1 MSIDN
6 RLLAELKGERS
17 VGSSLLLFIVI
28 CIISVLLSWSY
39 VTELDVVIRGEGKT
53 VSQGQNQM
61 VQTPESGTIK
71 KSHIVEGQIVNAGDI
86 LFELNLIDLSGQ
98 EKQINERVK
107 ILGVKRKRLLA
118 ESKFEKFK
126 PETGTDDTN
135 SAFFDD
141 ERNLFES
148 RFNQL
153 EKSLNVLITRK
164 EQRNS
169 EIDELNTQY
178 LSLGKSLALVK
189 SEIASVEPLVKAGLA
204 PETRL
209 ITLQRELEEMSGR
222 MDAIPYSIERIQKA
236 IQEIDQQV
244 ESEKQGYQTQALT
257 ELSQVN
263 IEIEDLSAR
272 LPAIVERMKRQTVLS
287 PISGVI
293 NRITYQS
300 SDAFVRSGDVL
311 TEIVPADDSL
321 IVEGKIDP
329 KDIAK
334 IKQGDDV
341 KISLTAYDPSKFGR
355 VDGSIRTISA
365 DAISNPDTGEQY
377 YSVDIEVSGN
387 LVDKAGKTYPLLPG
401 MVATIEILAGKR
413 TILDYFWQPITKG
426 KDAAFRE

>member
-1 MSIDN
+1 
-6 RLLAELKGERS
+6 
-17 VGSSLLLFIVI
+17 
-28 CIISVLLSWSY
+28 
-39 VTELDVVIRGEGKT
+39 
-53 VSQGQNQM
+53 
-61 VQTPESGTIK
+61 
-71 KSHIVEGQIVNAGDI
+71 
-86 LFELNLIDLSGQ
+86 
-98 EKQINERVK
+98 
-107 ILGVKRKRLLA
+107 
-118 ESKFEKFK
+118 
-126 PETGTDDTN
+126 
-135 SAFFDD
+135 
-141 ERNLFES
+141 
-148 RFNQL
+148 
-153 EKSLNVLITRK
+153 
-164 EQRNS
+164 
-169 EIDELNTQY
+169 
-178 LSLGKSLALVK
+178 LALVK

-222 MDAIPYSIERIQKA
+222 MDVIPYSIERIQKA

-387 LVDKAGKTYPLLPG
+387 LVDKAGKSYPLLPG

>member
-1 MSIDN
+1 MDN
-6 RLLAELKGERS
+6 RLLHELKGERS
-17 VGSSLLLFIVI
+17 VGSSLLLLIVM
-28 CIISVLLSWSY
+28 CIILVLLSWSY
-39 VTELDVVIRGEGKT
+39 VTELDVVIRGQGKT

-71 KSHIVEGQIVNAGDI
+71 KSHIVEGQIVRAGDI

-98 EKQINERVK
+98 EKQIKERIK
-107 ILGVKRKRLLA
+107 ILGIKRNRLLA
-118 ESKFEKFK
+118 ESEFGRFNPKT
-126 PETGTDDTN
+126 ETSGTN
-135 SAFFDD
+135 SGFFDD
-141 ERNLFES
+141 EKNLFES
-148 RFNQL
+148 RLNQL
-153 EKSLNVLITRK
+153 EQSLKVLVTRK
-164 EQRNS
+164 EQRNA

-189 SEIASVEPLVKAGLA
+189 SEISSVEPLVKSGLA

-222 MDAIPYSIERIQKA
+222 MDALPYSIERIQKA
-236 IQEIDQQV
+236 IEEIDQQV

-272 LPAIVERMKRQTVLS
+272 LPAIAERMTRQTVLS

-311 TEIVPADDSL
+311 TEIVPAGDSL

-355 VDGSIRTISA
+355 VDGSIKTISA

-377 YSVDIEVSGN
+377 FSVDIEVSGE
-387 LVDKAGKTYPLLPG
+387 LIDKEGKTYPLLPG

>member
-1 MSIDN
+1 MTVDN
-6 RLLAELKGERS
+6 RLLHELKGERS
-17 VGSSLLLFIVI
+17 VGSSLLLLIVM
-28 CIISVLLSWSY
+28 CIILVLLSWSY
-39 VTELDVVIRGEGKT
+39 VTELDVVIRGQGKT

-71 KSHIVEGQIVNAGDI
+71 KSHIVEGQIVRAGDI

-98 EKQINERVK
+98 EKQINERIK
-107 ILGVKRKRLLA
+107 ILGIKRNRLLA
-118 ESKFEKFK
+118 ESEFGRFNPKT
-126 PETGTDDTN
+126 ETSGTN
-135 SAFFDD
+135 SGFFDD
-141 ERNLFES
+141 EKNLFES
-148 RFNQL
+148 RLNQL
-153 EKSLNVLITRK
+153 EQSLKVLVTRK
-164 EQRNS
+164 EQRNA

-189 SEIASVEPLVKAGLA
+189 SEISSVEPLVKSGLA

-222 MDAIPYSIERIQKA
+222 MDALPYSIERIQKA
-236 IQEIDQQV
+236 IEEIDQQV

-272 LPAIVERMKRQTVLS
+272 LPAIAERMTRQTVLS

-311 TEIVPADDSL
+311 TEIVPAGDSL

-355 VDGSIRTISA
+355 VDGSIKTISA

-377 YSVDIEVSGN
+377 FSVDIEVSGE
-387 LVDKAGKTYPLLPG
+387 LIDKEGKTYPLLPG

>member
-1 MSIDN
+1 MDN
-6 RLLAELKGERS
+6 RLLHELKGERS
-17 VGSSLLLFIVI
+17 VGSSLLLLIVM
-28 CIISVLLSWSY
+28 CIILVLLSWSY
-39 VTELDVVIRGEGKT
+39 VTELDVVIRGQGKT

-71 KSHIVEGQIVNAGDI
+71 KSHIVEGQIVRAGDI

-98 EKQINERVK
+98 EKQINERIK
-107 ILGVKRKRLLA
+107 ILGIKRNRLLA
-118 ESKFEKFK
+118 ESEFGRFNPKT
-126 PETGTDDTN
+126 ETSGTN
-135 SAFFDD
+135 SGFFDD
-141 ERNLFES
+141 EKNLFES
-148 RFNQL
+148 RLNQL
-153 EKSLNVLITRK
+153 EQSLKVLVTRK
-164 EQRNS
+164 EQRNA

-189 SEIASVEPLVKAGLA
+189 SEISSVEPLVKSGLA

-222 MDAIPYSIERIQKA
+222 MDALPYSIERIQKA
-236 IQEIDQQV
+236 IEEIDQQV

-272 LPAIVERMKRQTVLS
+272 LPAIAERMTRQTVLS

-311 TEIVPADDSL
+311 TEIVPAGDSL

-355 VDGSIRTISA
+355 VDGSIKTISA

-377 YSVDIEVSGN
+377 FSVDIEVSGE
-387 LVDKAGKTYPLLPG
+387 LIDKEGKTYPLLPG

>member
-1 MSIDN
+1 MTVDN
-6 RLLAELKGERS
+6 RLLHELKGERS
-17 VGSSLLLFIVI
+17 VGSSLLLLIVM
-28 CIISVLLSWSY
+28 CIILVLLSWSY
-39 VTELDVVIRGEGKT
+39 VTELDVVIRGQGKT

-71 KSHIVEGQIVNAGDI
+71 KSHIVEGQIVRAGDI

-98 EKQINERVK
+98 EKQIKERIK
-107 ILGVKRKRLLA
+107 ILGIKRNRLLA
-118 ESKFEKFK
+118 ESEFGRFNPKT
-126 PETGTDDTN
+126 ETSGTN
-135 SAFFDD
+135 SGFFDD
-141 ERNLFES
+141 EKNLFES
-148 RFNQL
+148 RLNQL
-153 EKSLNVLITRK
+153 EQSLKVLVTRK
-164 EQRNS
+164 EQRNA

-189 SEIASVEPLVKAGLA
+189 SEISSVEPLVKSGLA

-222 MDAIPYSIERIQKA
+222 MDALPYSIERIQKA
-236 IQEIDQQV
+236 IEEIDQQV

-272 LPAIVERMKRQTVLS
+272 LPAIAERMTRQTVLS

-311 TEIVPADDSL
+311 TEIVPAGDSL

-355 VDGSIRTISA
+355 VDGSIKTISA

-377 YSVDIEVSGN
+377 FSVDIEVSGE
-387 LVDKAGKTYPLLPG
+387 LIDKEGKTYPLLPG

>member
-1 MSIDN
+1 MTVDN
-6 RLLAELKGERS
+6 RLLHELKGERS
-17 VGSSLLLFIVI
+17 VGSSLLLLIVM
-28 CIISVLLSWSY
+28 CIILVLLSWSY
-39 VTELDVVIRGEGKT
+39 VTELDVVIRGQGKT

-71 KSHIVEGQIVNAGDI
+71 KSHIVEGQIVRAGDI

-98 EKQINERVK
+98 EKQINERIK
-107 ILGVKRKRLLA
+107 ILGIKRNRLLA
-118 ESKFEKFK
+118 ESEFGRFNPKT
-126 PETGTDDTN
+126 ETSGTN
-135 SAFFDD
+135 SGFFDD
-141 ERNLFES
+141 EKNLFES
-148 RFNQL
+148 RLNQL
-153 EKSLNVLITRK
+153 EQSLKVLVTRK
-164 EQRNS
+164 EQRNA
-169 EIDELNTQY
+169 EIDELNSQY

-189 SEIASVEPLVKAGLA
+189 SEISSVEPLVKSGLA

-222 MDAIPYSIERIQKA
+222 MDALPYSIERIQKA
-236 IQEIDQQV
+236 IEEIDQQV

-272 LPAIVERMKRQTVLS
+272 LPAIAERMTRQTVLS

-311 TEIVPADDSL
+311 TEIVPAGDSL

-355 VDGSIRTISA
+355 VDGSIKTISA

-377 YSVDIEVSGN
+377 FSVDIEVSGE
-387 LVDKAGKTYPLLPG
+387 LIDKEGKTYPLLPG

>member
-1 MSIDN
+1 MDN
-6 RLLAELKGERS
+6 RLLHELKGERS
-17 VGSSLLLFIVI
+17 VGSSLLLLIVM
-28 CIISVLLSWSY
+28 CIILVLLSWSY
-39 VTELDVVIRGEGKT
+39 VTELDVVIRGQGKT

-71 KSHIVEGQIVNAGDI
+71 KSHIVEGQIVRAGDI

-98 EKQINERVK
+98 EKQINERIK
-107 ILGVKRKRLLA
+107 ILGIKRNRLLA
-118 ESKFEKFK
+118 ESEFGRFNPKT
-126 PETGTDDTN
+126 ETSGTN
-135 SAFFDD
+135 SGFFDD
-141 ERNLFES
+141 EKNLFES
-148 RFNQL
+148 RLNQL
-153 EKSLNVLITRK
+153 EQSLKVLVTRK
-164 EQRNS
+164 EQRNA
-169 EIDELNTQY
+169 EIDELNSQY

-189 SEIASVEPLVKAGLA
+189 SEISSVEPLVKSGLA

-222 MDAIPYSIERIQKA
+222 MDALPYSIERIQKA
-236 IQEIDQQV
+236 IEEIDQQV

-272 LPAIVERMKRQTVLS
+272 LPAIAERMTRQTVLS

-311 TEIVPADDSL
+311 TEIVPAGDSL

-355 VDGSIRTISA
+355 VDGSIKTISA

-377 YSVDIEVSGN
+377 FSVDIEVSGE
-387 LVDKAGKTYPLLPG
+387 LIDKEGKTYPLLPG